1 MSVCFALTFMVLNI
15 APPFTDLLGTPKIVH
30 LLQNP
35 TPSRLPALLVQLGR
49 FPQFLE
55 VVIRN
60 PPARIH
66 INADWSTF

>member
-1 MSVCFALTFMVLNI
+1 MVLNI

-49 FPQFLE
+49 FPQ
-55 VVIRN
+55 I
-60 PPARIH
+60 
-66 INADWSTF
+66 S